1 MSGGL
6 KGDST
11 SSPIHLINNLI
22 EDEKKQLWIMFQ
34 DIAKAFDS
42 ISIKGLELA
51 LQRIAVP
58 PPIVR
63 LIDNLFQGRS
73 DSLSPILWRIYYDPL
88 HAITKRQ

>member
-1 MSGGL
+1 
-6 KGDST
+6 
-11 SSPIHLINNLI
+11 
-22 EDEKKQLWIMFQ
+22 MFQ

-51 LQRIAVP
+51 LQRITVP
-58 PPIVR
+58 PRIIR

-88 HAITKRQ
+88 HHAITKRQ